1 MMEGVLKMYVNKTEY
16 EWKPKTLSFISLINV
31 IVDNLHSMS
40 KTERV
45 YEDNKLIYRS
55 ASVR

>member
-1 MMEGVLKMYVNKTEY
+1 MYVNKTEY
-16 EWKPKTLSFISLINV
+16 EWKPITLSFHSLINT

-45 YEDNKLIYRS
+45 YEDGKLIYRS